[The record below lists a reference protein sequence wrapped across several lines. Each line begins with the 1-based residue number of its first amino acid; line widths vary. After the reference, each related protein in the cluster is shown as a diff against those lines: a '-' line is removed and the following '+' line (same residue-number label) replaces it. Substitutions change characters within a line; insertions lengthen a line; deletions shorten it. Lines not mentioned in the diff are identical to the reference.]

1 MKSRARLAAGALETM
16 PYSVLQPVQRRR
28 RSRSKRP
35 LVLLTVA
42 PLVALGSLA
51 ATQHWA
57 FAHGKPHRQHRVTG
71 LTPKPVSART
81 LKQLRAAAS
90 EQQVASRAP
99 FAPGTRLLLPGV
111 PKLQHGGLGPISAPS
126 AILVNAN
133 TGAVLWAKRAHR
145 RRPIASTTKIMTGV
159 LALEHLP
166 RAKVLRV
173 NPLVTR
179 VALSREGLRA
189 HERVPVWKLM
199 YGLLLFS
206 GNDDALELAIATA
219 GSRGAFLRLMNEKA
233 NELGLRDTHYTSPS
247 GVVDRGNFSS
257 AYDLAA
263 LARYAMAIPRF
274 RAITRTHIAHVKW
287 AKPTYAKIYVNK
299 NQLLGTYRGADG
311 VKTGWTTIAG
321 HCLVVSARRGGKR
334 LIAVVLHAPDPY
346 GDARRLLNFGFAN
359 S

>member
-1 MKSRARLAAGALETM
+1 MLLAVALLAAAGAF
-16 PYSVLQPVQRRR
+16 
-28 RSRSKRP
+28 
-35 LVLLTVA
+35 
-42 PLVALGSLA
+42 A

-57 FAHGKPHRQHRVTG
+57 FAHGKPHRGTA
-71 LTPKPVSART
+71 LASLKPTPVSASSLAR
-81 LKQLRAAAS
+81 LRAAAA
-90 EQQVASRAP
+90 EQQVVASSP
-99 FAPGTRLLLPGV
+99 FAPGTRLLLPGAPRLEHV
-111 PKLQHGGLGPISAPS
+111 GIAPITAPA
-126 AILVNAN
+126 AILVNAD
-133 TGAVLWAKRAHR
+133 TGSVLWAKRSHR

-159 LALEHLP
+159 LALEHLSP
-166 RAKVLRV
+166 EKVVRV

-179 VALSREGLRA
+179 VALNREGLRA

-206 GNDDALELAIATA
+206 GNDDALELAIATS
-219 GSRGAFLRLMNEKA
+219 GSKGAFLQLMNEKA
-233 NELGLRDTHYTSPS
+233 KELGLRDTHYTSPS
-247 GVVDRGNFSS
+247 GVVDRGNYSS

-299 NQLLGTYRGADG
+299 NLLLGTYRGADG

-321 HCLVVSARRGGKR
+321 HCLVASARRGGTS
-334 LIAVVLHAPDPY
+334 LIAVVLHSPDPY

>member
-1 MKSRARLAAGALETM
+1 M

-35 LVLLTVA
+35 LVLLG
-42 PLVALGSLA
+42 VALVLAAGSLA
-51 ATQHWA
+51 ASQHWA
-57 FAHGKPHRQHRVTG
+57 FAHGKPQHKRVVSA
-71 LTPKPVSART
+71 LTPKPVSAKT

-90 EQQVASRAP
+90 EQQVAARAP
-99 FAPGTRLLLPGV
+99 FAPGTRLLLPAAPRLQQVGV
-111 PKLQHGGLGPISAPS
+111 RPVTAPA
-126 AILVNAN
+126 AILVDAG
-133 TGAVLWAKRAHR
+133 TGAVLWAKRPHQ
-145 RRPIASTTKIMTGV
+145 RRPIASTTKIMTAV
-159 LALEHLP
+159 LALEHLAP
-166 RAKVLRV
+166 TKVLRV

-179 VALSREGLRA
+179 VALNREGLRA
-189 HERVPVWKLM
+189 HERVAVWKVM

-219 GSRGAFLRLMNEKA
+219 GSKGAFLRLMNEKA
-233 NELGLRDTHYTSPS
+233 AELGLHDTHYTSPS
-247 GVVDRGNFSS
+247 GVVDRGNHSS

-287 AKPTYAKIYVNK
+287 AKPTYAKTYVNK
-299 NQLLGTYRGADG
+299 NLLLGTYRGADG
-311 VKTGWTTIAG
+311 VKTGWTTVAG
-321 HCLVVSARRGGKR
+321 HCLVVSARRGGTR

>member
-1 MKSRARLAAGALETM
+1 M

-35 LVLLTVA
+35 LVLLG
-42 PLVALGSLA
+42 VALVLAAGSLA
-51 ATQHWA
+51 ASQHWA
-57 FAHGKPHRQHRVTG
+57 LAHGKPHHKRAVSA
-71 LTPKPVSART
+71 LTPKPVSAKT

-90 EQQVASRAP
+90 EQQVAARAP
-99 FAPGTRLLLPGV
+99 FAPGTRLLLPAAPRLQQMGV
-111 PKLQHGGLGPISAPS
+111 RPVTAPA
-126 AILVNAN
+126 AILVDAG
-133 TGAVLWAKRAHR
+133 TGAVLWAKRPHQ
-145 RRPIASTTKIMTGV
+145 RRPIASTTKIMTAV
-159 LALEHLP
+159 LALEHLSP
-166 RAKVLRV
+166 TKVLRV

-179 VALSREGLRA
+179 VALNREGLRA
-189 HERVPVWKLM
+189 HERVAVWKVM

-219 GSRGAFLRLMNEKA
+219 GSKGAFLRLMNEKA
-233 NELGLRDTHYTSPS
+233 AELGLHDTHYTSPS
-247 GVVDRGNFSS
+247 GVVDRGNHSS

-287 AKPTYAKIYVNK
+287 AKPTYAKTYVNK
-299 NQLLGTYRGADG
+299 NLLLGTYRGADG
-311 VKTGWTTIAG
+311 VKTGWTTVAG
-321 HCLVVSARRGGKR
+321 HCLVVSARRGGTS

-359 S
+359 L

>member
-1 MKSRARLAAGALETM
+1 M
-16 PYSVLQPVQRRR
+16 PNSVLQPVRRRR
-28 RSRSKRP
+28 RSRARGP
-35 LVLLTVA
+35 VLLVA
-42 PLVALGSLA
+42 AAVLAAAAAFA

-57 FAHGKPHRQHRVTG
+57 SAHGKPRHRNQSAT
-71 LTPKPVSART
+71 LTPKLVSAKS
-81 LKQLRAAAS
+81 LAELRAAAS
-90 EQQVASRAP
+90 EKQVATRAP
-99 FAPGTRLLLPGV
+99 FAPGTRLLLPAA
-111 PKLQHGGLGPISAPS
+111 PKLQHAGVRPITAPA
-126 AILVNAN
+126 AILVDAS
-133 TGAVLWAKRAHR
+133 TGAILWTKRPHQ

-166 RAKVLRV
+166 LTKVIRV

-179 VALSREGLRA
+179 VALNREGLRA
-189 HERVPVWKLM
+189 HERVAVWKLM
-199 YGLLLFS
+199 EGLLLFS
-206 GNDDALELAIATA
+206 GNDDALQLAISTA

-233 NELGLRDTHYTSPS
+233 SELGLRDTHYTSPS
-247 GVVDRGNFSS
+247 GVVDRGNYSS

-274 RAITRTHIAHVKW
+274 RAFTRTHIAHVKW
-287 AKPTYAKIYVNK
+287 AKPTYAKTYVNK
-299 NQLLGTYRGADG
+299 NLLIGTYRGADG

-321 HCLVVSARRGGKR
+321 HCLVASARRGGTR

>member
-1 MKSRARLAAGALETM
+1 MGTKLGAGALETM
-16 PYSVLQPVQRRR
+16 PYSVLQPVKRRR

-35 LVLLTVA
+35 FLLLVVA
-42 PLVALGSLA
+42 LLVATASFA
-51 ATQHWA
+51 ATQRWA
-57 FAHGKPHRQHRVTG
+57 FAHGKPHHTRPSAS
-71 LTPKPVSART
+71 LKPTVVSARS
-81 LKQLRAAAS
+81 LEQLRAAAA
-90 EQQVASRAP
+90 EQQVAARAP
-99 FAPGTRLLLPGV
+99 FAPGTRLLLPGA
-111 PKLQHGGLGPISAPS
+111 PRLERAGMGAITAPS
-126 AILVNAN
+126 AILVNAG
-133 TGAVLWAKRAHR
+133 TGAVLWGKRTHQ

-166 RAKVLRV
+166 PAKVIRV

-206 GNDDALELAIATA
+206 GNDDALELAIATS
-219 GSRGAFLRLMNEKA
+219 GSRGAFLQLMNEKA
-233 NELGLRDTHYTSPS
+233 KELSLRDTHYTSPS
-247 GVVDRGNFSS
+247 GVVDRGNYSS

-274 RAITRTHIAHVKW
+274 RVITSRHIAHVKW
-287 AKPTYAKIYVNK
+287 AKPTYAKTYVNK
-299 NQLLGTYRGADG
+299 NLLLGTYRGADG

-321 HCLVVSARRGGKR
+321 HCLVASARRGGTR
-334 LIAVVLHAPDPY
+334 LIAVVLHSPNPY

>member
-1 MKSRARLAAGALETM
+1 M

-35 LVLLTVA
+35 LVLLG
-42 PLVALGSLA
+42 VALLAAAGSFA

-57 FAHGKPHRQHRVTG
+57 LAHGKPRAKHQSAP
-71 LTPKPVSART
+71 LTPKRVSAGSLER
-81 LKQLRAAAS
+81 LRAAAS
-90 EQQVASRAP
+90 EQQVAAGAP
-99 FAPGTRLLLPGV
+99 FAPGTRLLVSTAPRLE
-111 PKLQHGGLGPISAPS
+111 HAGLGPITAPA
-126 AILVNAN
+126 AILVDAN
-133 TGAVLWAKRAHR
+133 TGTVLWAKRPHE

-166 RAKVLRV
+166 LAKVVRV

-179 VALSREGLRA
+179 VALNREGLRA
-189 HERVPVWKLM
+189 HERVEVRKLM

-233 NELGLRDTHYTSPS
+233 AELGLRDTHYTSPS
-247 GVVDRGNFSS
+247 GVIDRGNYSS

-274 RAITRTHIAHVKW
+274 RAFTRTHIAYVKW
-287 AKPTYAKIYVNK
+287 AKPTYAKTYVNK

-321 HCLVVSARRGGKR
+321 HCLVASARRGGTR
-334 LIAVVLHAPDPY
+334 LIAVVLHSPNPY